1 MKPYVYS
8 KGETAPADR
17 YSTRISSIFKTTKEI
32 CYMRRKPDLHIRF
45 FNDFAVSSPYHE
57 YAPSAHNST
66 QLTLLISYLV
76 ANQDTKVPKDVLMA
90 MLWPDEKDKC
100 PVGALRNLV
109 YRARKELEH
118 LYPDKDVD
126 YIKFTQDAYYWNPD
140 LYCKIDIHDFENYN
154 NLARQEPDPERQ
166 FRYYYRMHRLYT
178 GEFLSNHTSI
188 EWVQYRITYYKNM
201 YINCTMNMCEYLY
214 TRRRYDELIALCD
227 QSIIFYPDE
236 DRFYRYKLLAYLG
249 MNTIKTALE
258 YYHTTLD
265 FFSSKYGT
273 DISGSLRDVHQEILL
288 RMPSKELD
296 INELETTLGKDD
308 KSGQTFYCNFD
319 IFKNIYHLHSRSSL
333 RMPGRHYLMLL
344 TLHSKKGKMPDA
356 AKVKEVME
364 TLYYMLSTHLRKN
377 DVFTRTSLTQYS
389 VLLCVTEKIG
399 VDTVADRINEAFHEM
414 NPNSELYL
422 EVSSKEI

>member
-1 MKPYVYS
+1 
-8 KGETAPADR
+8 
-17 YSTRISSIFKTTKEI
+17 
-32 CYMRRKPDLHIRF
+32 MRRKPDLHIRF
-45 FNDFAVSSPYHE
+45 FNDFAVSSPDYE

-76 ANQDTKVPKDVLMA
+76 ANQDTKVPKDVLMD
-90 MLWPDEKDKC
+90 MLWPDEKDKY

-140 LYCKIDIHDFENYN
+140 LYCKIDIHDFE
-154 NLARQEPDPERQ
+154 
-166 FRYYYRMHRLYT
+166 
-178 GEFLSNHTSI
+178 
-188 EWVQYRITYYKNM
+188 
-201 YINCTMNMCEYLY
+201 INCTMNMCEYLY

-227 QSIIFYPDE
+227 QYIIFYPDE

-265 FFSSKYGT
+265 FFSSKYST

-308 KSGQTFYCNFD
+308 KSGQTFYCNSD

-344 TLHSKKGKMPDA
+344 TLHSKKEKMPDA

-364 TLYYMLSTHLRKN
+364 TLYYT
-377 DVFTRTSLTQYS
+377 
-389 VLLCVTEKIG
+389 
-399 VDTVADRINEAFHEM
+399 FHTFA
-414 NPNSELYL
+414 
-422 EVSSKEI
+422 